1 MTTKKK
7 GKENLLHAEKRT
19 LFRKKSKKLRQEG
32 KIPAN
37 VFGKNFPSVSIT
49 INEKEFKKTYQK
61 VKQTG
66 ILYLKLEKEEL
77 PVLIS
82 QVQLHPINHRVLHAD
97 FRKVDLKQKL
107 VTEVPI
113 KITGKSPAVE
123 QKGGYLLVAKDKLQ
137 LEALPEEIPSEI
149 VIDIDV
155 LTEVN
160 QEIKV
165 NQIKIEGKYE
175 FKEDPQATVVSVIA
189 HKEEKIEP
197 QTAPTTEAAAT
208 ESGEKA
214 ETTTESSTPSA
225 KDNQTQ

>member
-1 MTTKKK
+1 MTENKNN
-7 GKENLLHAEKRT
+7 KENLLNAEKRT
-19 LFRKKSKKLRQEG
+19 LFGKKLKRLRQEG

-37 VFGKNFPSVSIT
+37 VFGKDFSSTSIT
-49 INEKEFKKTYQK
+49 VNEKEFKKIYQK

-66 ILYLKLEKEEL
+66 ILYLQLEKEEL

-82 QVQLHPINHRVLHAD
+82 QIQLHPISHQILHID

-113 KITGKSPAVE
+113 KIVGESPAVE

-137 LEALPEEIPSEI
+137 IEALPEEIPSEI
-149 VIDIDV
+149 TIDIST
-155 LTEVN
+155 LTEFN

-175 FKEDPQATVVSVIA
+175 FKEHPQTTVVSVIA

-197 QTAPTTEAAAT
+197 QTAPVTETTTTET
-208 ESGEKA
+208 GEKA
-214 ETTTESSTPSA
+214 EATTESSTPTPT
-225 KDNQTQ
+225 DNQSK